1 MVVLAASICTRGGKA
16 VLSRQFRE
24 VSRSRIEGLLA
35 SFPKLA
41 DSGTQHTTVEQDNVR
56 YVYQP
61 LDELYMVL
69 ITNRQSNILQD
80 IDSLHLFVQVVS
92 SICKSLDEREI
103 LRNAYELLSA
113 FDELVTLGYRE
124 NLSLAQIKTFLE
136 MESHEERIQEI
147 ISRNKELEATEDR
160 KRKAKHIELQ
170 RKEMARSGRGAVPRT
185 PSYPAYTP
193 PSRPTV
199 TDSYD
204 TYEAEKNRSFK
215 TSAPKGKGMQ
225 LGKKSKTTDMF
236 EKVRGDLGTPAEESA
251 PLVSNSQPAAQ
262 AEKAQSARASTSL
275 DREPIHITIAESI
288 TARLSREG
296 SLNSFNVKGDLQL
309 RIADSSL
316 TKVKLDLKANATHN
330 AQFRTHPNVDK
341 ALFNSAKAIQL
352 KDPSKGFPA
361 NQSVGV
367 LRWTAS
373 AAAETP
379 NVLPITFTVWV
390 NKGSDESWN
399 VTVEYELTGGDSLRD
414 VGVTIPYAT
423 SEPAVSSY
431 DAIYEVSGDSLEW
444 SVGTVDESNSTGA
457 FEFEA
462 QAEDEGEFFP
472 MSVRFAK
479 SKPLIDVD
487 INSVVLLEM
496 EQDVSFTKDV
506 KSVADSYLIE

>member
-1 MVVLAASICTRGGKA
+1 
-16 VLSRQFRE
+16 
-24 VSRSRIEGLLA
+24 
-35 SFPKLA
+35 
-41 DSGTQHTTVEQDNVR
+41 
-56 YVYQP
+56 
-61 LDELYMVL
+61 
-69 ITNRQSNILQD
+69 
-80 IDSLHLFVQVVS
+80 
-92 SICKSLDEREI
+92 
-103 LRNAYELLSA
+103 
-113 FDELVTLGYRE
+113 
-124 NLSLAQIKTFLE
+124 
-136 MESHEERIQEI
+136 
-147 ISRNKELEATEDR
+147 
-160 KRKAKHIELQ
+160 
-170 RKEMARSGRGAVPRT
+170 
-185 PSYPAYTP
+185 
-193 PSRPTV
+193 
-199 TDSYD
+199 
-204 TYEAEKNRSFK
+204 
-215 TSAPKGKGMQ
+215 MQ

-487 INSVVLLEM
+487 VSPESEVNYRCLLIPLFDRSIPWFYWRWSRM
-496 EQDVSFTKDV
+496 CRSRRM
-506 KSVADSYLIE
+506 SNL